1 MMIEKICTW
10 LIRNK
15 TGAYKEMREK
25 DTKFIAIVMDKVFD
39 IE

>member
-1 MMIEKICTW
+1 MIEKICTW

-15 TGAYKEMREK
+15 TGAYKEMLEK
-25 DTKFIAIVMDKVFD
+25 DPKFIAIVMAKMFD